1 MFLVSEL
8 IVLIP
13 TKENEFSINCSPGGS
28 HGVVRSVNV
37 GVYSR
42 TCHISIVGHETVEQC
57 SSCHLCADT
66 GKKIGSLFTISPMMR
81 ERCRL

>member
-42 TCHISIVGHETVEQC
+42 TAI
-57 SSCHLCADT
+57 HLPHFNC
-66 GKKIGSLFTISPMMR
+66 GV
-81 ERCRL
+81 